1 MADSAMGPAVGGRLE
16 FVRGRLSLTA
26 SEKPKL
32 REEGKGRKDWP
43 GAASAAGG
51 GGRARKDWFEARKE

>member
-1 MADSAMGPAVGGRLE
+1 MGPAVGGRLE

-32 REEGKGRKDWP
+32 REEEGKERKDWP
-43 GAASAAGG
+43 GAASAAEGG
-51 GGRARKDWFEARKE
+51 ERARKDWFEARKE